1 MGFLDNSGDIILD
14 AVLTDTGR
22 HRLARGD
29 GSFQVAKFAL
39 GDDEIDY
46 NLYDKNHLSGSP
58 YYDIEILQTPV
69 LEAFTNNMSTMKSK
83 LVSISKTNILYLP
96 IIKLNE
102 TALPS
107 GFGPGNLHALG
118 LHLVSVDEDTHNQ
131 LCGTTSPHPP
141 PGILNGHEVQF
152 SKSHIHFDQGI
163 DSSGSAPTVQI
174 DPDLRE
180 TQYILQLDHRLGMI
194 AQPDSSQGSAMA
206 NYSFL
211 DDDHIATY
219 YLTTGGT
226 GNNSGY
232 VSTIPVAQS
241 QTQAPQTSVLLGR
254 RGTRLSFRIKAAE
267 NLANSDF
274 LFDRIGLSANISIT
288 NSDGDNH
295 QYRAI
300 DTTIKI
306 TGGTTGYSLEL
317 PIRFIKKV

>member
-46 NLYDKNHLSGSP
+46 NLYDKNHPSGSA

-96 IIKLNE
+96 VIKLNQN
-102 TALPS
+102 ALPS
-107 GFGPGNLHALG
+107 SFGPGDLHSSG
-118 LHLVSVDEDTHNQ
+118 LHLISVDEDTFNQ
-131 LCGTTSPHPP
+131 LAGTTPYPP
-141 PGILNGHEVQF
+141 TGILNGFEVQN
-152 SKSHIHFDQGI
+152 SKFHIHFDQGI

-180 TQYILQLDHRLGMI
+180 TQYILHLDHRLGMI
-194 AQPDSSQGSAMA
+194 SQPNSSQGFAMA

-232 VSTIPVAQS
+232 VSNIGVAPS
-241 QTQAPQTSVLLGR
+241 QAQAPQSSVLLGR

-274 LFDRIGLSANISIT
+274 LFDRIGLSTNVPIV
-288 NSDGDNH
+288 NSDGDSH
-295 QYRAI
+295 DYRAI

-306 TGGTTGYSLEL
+306 TGGTTGYSVEL
-317 PIRFIKKV
+317 PIRFIKKL